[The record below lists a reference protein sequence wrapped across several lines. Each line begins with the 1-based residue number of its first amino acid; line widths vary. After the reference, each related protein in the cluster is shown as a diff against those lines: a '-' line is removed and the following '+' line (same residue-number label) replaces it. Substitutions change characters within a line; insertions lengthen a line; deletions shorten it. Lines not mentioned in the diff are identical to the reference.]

1 MLRIK
6 NGLQGS
12 GIGVEEVK
20 YGQDGNLYFYGT
32 LDFEK
37 LSGETKNTF
46 YKGLNKFEKTFFENM
61 TKYCYV
67 DFRDHYGGLKP
78 EIRIIKNLSGAK
90 YLKVLKG
97 VRKKYVDL
105 CMIVEKNIKEWYNKV
120 LTMLQEFKRGIIS
133 RRILKNK

>member
-6 NGLQGS
+6 NSLQGS
-12 GIGVEEVK
+12 GIDVEEVK

-37 LSGETKNTF
+37 LSGDIKNTF
-46 YKGLNKFEKTFFENM
+46 YKGLKKHEKMFFECM

-67 DFRDHYGGLKP
+67 DFRDHYGGLKT

-97 VRKKYVDL
+97 VREI
-105 CMIVEKNIKEWYNKV
+105 C
-120 LTMLQEFKRGIIS
+120 
-133 RRILKNK
+133 

>member
-105 CMIVEKNIKEWYNKV
+105 CMIIEKNIKEWYNKV

>member
-6 NGLQGS
+6 NSLQGS
-12 GIGVEEVK
+12 GIDVAEVK
-20 YGQDGNLYFYGT
+20 YRQDGNLYFYGT

-61 TKYCYV
+61 AKYCYV

-97 VRKKYVDL
+97 VRKKYIDL
-105 CMIVEKNIKEWYNKV
+105 CMIVEKNIKEWYNKGLNYV
-120 LTMLQEFKRGIIS
+120 NRSLNAAKCT
-133 RRILKNK
+133 KNNRNE